1 MTKSDKKYGDPTKV
15 LQRVADNT
23 GRPVEIGNEQDIGE
37 FNDTLLSRVQE
48 GLNYRQLYEEA
59 LEKVKAEIAL
69 KKEEKPDEKMEAE
82 DKQPPVE
89 LVKQDSSIM
98 ADPSLPDENQ
108 VQQPNPPD
116 QQVPDTDMKEEV
128 KQWPKDPISEI
139 FKGRVKQIITFQGAD
154 GQPK

>member
-1 MTKSDKKYGDPTKV
+1 MEERGRTEVCGLAKGRRSAGAPSV
-15 LQRVADNT
+15 RPR
-23 GRPVEIGNEQDIGE
+23 RPVLLPHAAASVFHGE
-37 FNDTLLSRVQE
+37 
-48 GLNYRQLYEEA
+48 
-59 LEKVKAEIAL
+59 VKAEIAL

-82 DKQPPVE
+82 DKQPPIE

-139 FKGRVKQIITFQGAD
+139 FKGRVK
-154 GQPK
+154 